1 MLIERDKA
9 FLFAALYEL
18 FEIFYFLSKISMVM
32 VWG

>member
-9 FLFAALYEL
+9 FLFAAIYEI
-18 FEIFYFLSKISMVM
+18 FEIFYSLSKIRMVM